1 MRASL
6 LDSLDDFERWGKGKD
21 KDCAYVFPRGY
32 RRERWSYQRVARVA
46 YQFARELEARN
57 IAKGDAVLLWSPNCA
72 EWVAAFLGCALCGVI
87 AVPVDDAASPDFAQR
102 ISAQVRTRLVL
113 CPRERAAFF
122 EKVEGGVAENVSCGD
137 GASPRPSGAKPRFH
151 TDKIL
156 TIDPVDLAA
165 AVAAHP
171 AERFCPAQIQS
182 SDPLEIVFTSGTTAE
197 PKGVVLTHANVV
209 GNIAPIETEIK
220 KYLKYERLVH
230 PIRFLNLLPL
240 SHVFGQF
247 LGIFLP
253 PLLGATVVFENTF
266 NPTEVMATIRRER
279 VSVLVAVPRM
289 IESLKQKIER
299 DLDDSADG
307 GRGRENFAARYA
319 AAERQHFLR
328 RWWTFRDLRRRFG
341 WKFWAMIS
349 GGAALDRA
357 TEEFWH
363 RLGYAVVQG
372 YGLTETTSLISLNH
386 PFHTSRGSIGK
397 VLPGR
402 EIKLAEDGEI
412 LVRGS
417 GVASGYWNGREL
429 QPVAREADEGW
440 YRTGDLGALDEQ
452 GNLFF
457 KGRKKEVI
465 VTPAGM
471 NIYPEDLEAALRSQK
486 EVQDCVVVGL
496 ERGGNAEPC
505 AVLILRARTPDASAL
520 FPSAVPSVV
529 TNEVPSDAPSDIA
542 QAIVERANKT
552 LAEYQRMRAWFVWP
566 EEDFPRSS
574 TEKPRRNVIRD
585 AVEASLRGQ
594 APANAASPL
603 SELLTRITGR
613 NVQNLTPDANLESGL
628 GLGSLERVELLS
640 ALEDRYQVDLSE
652 TKFANAA
659 TVGDLERL
667 LQVGRS
673 VVDRQSL
680 FVGKPPERLAT
691 DDQRRT
697 GAPRD
702 PEFQRREFHSP
713 AFHYPR
719 WALRWPTT
727 WLRLASHYLLARPA
741 VLLLGWPRVTGRENL
756 RGVSGPLLV
765 ISNHVADVDVGFI
778 QFALPARIR
787 HKLATATGGEA
798 LEILRVPG
806 PDRPWLRR
814 IYDRLQWTLGVALL
828 NLFPL
833 PRQSGFRKS
842 FAYAGE
848 AVDRGYSV
856 LVFPEGKHTEDGK
869 LCPFRTGVGL
879 LANNLRIPIL
889 PMRIDGLFEIKHAG
903 KKYAA
908 PGKIQVRI
916 GKPMQFPPETNPEEI
931 ARALQKAVEDLAG

>member
-1 MRASL
+1 M
-6 LDSLDDFERWGKGKD
+6 LDTLDDFERWGG
-21 KDCAYVFPRGY
+21 DCAYVFPRGY
-32 RRERWSYQRVARVA
+32 RRERWNYSRVAGVA
-46 YQFARELEARN
+46 CQFARELEARN

-87 AVPVDDAASPDFAQR
+87 AVPVDDAAGPDFARR
-102 ISAQVRTRLVL
+102 ISAMVRTKLVL
-113 CPRERAAFF
+113 CPRERTSIFQ
-122 EKVEGGVAENVSCGD
+122 ELEGIAV
-137 GASPRPSGAKPRFH
+137 
-151 TDKIL
+151 
-156 TIDPVDLAA
+156 IDPVDLEA
-165 AVAAHP
+165 AVAKRP
-171 AERFCPAQIQS
+171 AARFRPAQILP

-197 PKGVVLTHANVV
+197 PKGVLLTHANVV
-209 GNIAPIETEIK
+209 GNLVPIETEIR

-253 PLLGATVVFENTF
+253 PLLGGTVVFENTF
-266 NPTEVMATIRRER
+266 NPTAVMTTIRRER

-299 DLDDSADG
+299 DLDAGFDSSG
-307 GRGRENFAARYA
+307 GGGKNFAARYA

-328 RWWTFRDLRRRFG
+328 RWWTFRDVRRRFG

-349 GGAALDRA
+349 GGAALDRE

-372 YGLTETTSLISLNH
+372 YGLTETTSLVSLNH

-397 VLPGR
+397 ILPGR
-402 EIKLAEDGEI
+402 EIKLADDGEI

-429 QPVAREADEGW
+429 QPVARLEDEGW

-457 KGRKKEVI
+457 RGRKKEVI

-471 NIYPEDLEAALRSQK
+471 NIYPEDLEAALRGQK
-486 EVQDCVVVGL
+486 EVRDCVVVGL

-505 AVLILRARTPDASAL
+505 AVLILRDRKSK
-520 FPSAVPSVV
+520 
-529 TNEVPSDAPSDIA
+529 A
-542 QAIVERANKT
+542 QAIDKETGDVKTIVQHANET
-552 LAEYQRMRAWFVWP
+552 LAEYQRMRNWFVWP
-566 EEDFPRSS
+566 DEDFPRSS
-574 TEKPRRNVIRD
+574 TQKPRRNLIRD
-585 AVEASLRGQ
+585 AVEASLRGR

-603 SELLTRITGR
+603 AELLTRITGR
-613 NVQNLTPDANLESGL
+613 SIQNMQSLTPDANLESGL
-628 GLGSLERVELLS
+628 GLSSLDRVELLS
-640 ALEDRYQVDLSE
+640 ALEDRYQIDLSE
-652 TKFANAA
+652 AEFANAA
-659 TVGDLERL
+659 TVGDLEKL
-667 LQVGRS
+667 LQGEVWRRRS
-673 VVDRQSL
+673 APPQRGVAPPPHKRDSESL
-680 FVGKPPERLAT
+680 
-691 DDQRRT
+691 
-697 GAPRD
+697 
-702 PEFQRREFHSP
+702 RE
-713 AFHYPR
+713 FHYPR
-719 WALRWPTT
+719 WALRWPST

-741 VLLLGWPRVTGRENL
+741 VFLLGWPRVTGRENL
-756 RGVSGPLLV
+756 RGVHGPLLV

-778 QFALPARIR
+778 QTALPARIR

-798 LEILRVPG
+798 LEKLRSPG
-806 PDRPWLRR
+806 PDRVWFKGV
-814 IYDRLQWTLGVALL
+814 YDRVQWAFGIALL

-856 LVFPEGKHTEDGK
+856 LVFPEGRHTEDGK
-869 LCPFRTGVGL
+869 LRTFRTGVGL

-889 PMRIDGLFEIKHAG
+889 PMRIDGLYEIKNTG
-903 KKYAA
+903 KKFAA
-908 PGKIQVRI
+908 PGKILVRI
-916 GKPMQFPPETNPEEI
+916 GKPMQFAPESDPEET
-931 ARALQKAVEDLAG
+931 ARALQKAVEGL

>member
-1 MRASL
+1 MM
-6 LDSLDDFERWGKGKD
+6 
-21 KDCAYVFPRGY
+21 P
-32 RRERWSYQRVARVA
+32 
-46 YQFARELEARN
+46 
-57 IAKGDAVLLWSPNCA
+57 
-72 EWVAAFLGCALCGVI
+72 
-87 AVPVDDAASPDFAQR
+87 ASPDFAHR
-102 ISAQVRTRLVL
+102 ISAQVRTRLVV
-113 CPRERAAFF
+113 CPRERAAIF
-122 EKVEGGVAENVSCGD
+122 G
-137 GASPRPSGAKPRFH
+137 
-151 TDKIL
+151 
-156 TIDPVDLAA
+156 TIETIAPDDLAA

-171 AERFCPAQIQS
+171 SERFRPSSIQP

-209 GNIAPIETEIK
+209 GNLVPIETEIR

-253 PLLGATVVFENTF
+253 PLLGGTVVFDNTF
-266 NPTEVMATIRRER
+266 NPTEVMATIRGER

-289 IESLKQKIER
+289 VESLKQKIER
-299 DLDDSADG
+299 DLDDRADNVYS
-307 GRGRENFAARYA
+307 REDFAARYA
-319 AAERQHFLR
+319 AAKNQHFLR
-328 RWWTFRDLRRRFG
+328 RWWTFRDLRRQFG

-349 GGAALDRA
+349 GGAALGRE

-363 RLGYAVVQG
+363 RLGYAVIQG

-386 PFHTSRGSIGK
+386 PFHTNRGSIGK

-417 GVASGYWNGREL
+417 SVASGYWDGSEL
-429 QPVAREADEGW
+429 QPVASKDDEGW

-471 NIYPEDLEAALRSQK
+471 NIYPEDLEGALRAQK
-486 EVQDCVVVGL
+486 EVRDCVVVGL

-505 AVLILRARTPDASAL
+505 AVLILRDRTQDASA
-520 FPSAVPSVV
+520 VV
-529 TNEVPSDAPSDIA
+529 AHNFDDNGK
-542 QAIVERANKT
+542 AIVQRANET
-552 LAEYQRMRAWFVWP
+552 LAEYQRMHTWFVWP
-566 EEDFPRSS
+566 EEDFPRSA
-574 TEKPRRNVIRD
+574 TQKPRRNVIRD
-585 AVEASLRGQ
+585 AVESAFRGQ
-594 APANAASPL
+594 AVASTASPL
-603 SELLTRITGR
+603 SDLLARITGR
-613 NVQNLTPDANLESGL
+613 SVQNLTPDVNLENGL
-628 GLGSLERVELLS
+628 GLSSLERVDLLS
-640 ALEDRYQVDLSE
+640 ALEDRYQIDLSE

-659 TVGDLERL
+659 TMGDLERL
-667 LQVGRS
+667 LQDGRVKS
-673 VVDRQSL
+673 
-680 FVGKPPERLAT
+680 ER
-691 DDQRRT
+691 
-697 GAPRD
+697 GARPALRD
-702 PEFQRREFHSP
+702 AKLQLRESRSA

-719 WALRWPTT
+719 WTLRWPTT

-741 VLLLGWPRVTGRENL
+741 MFLLGWPRITGRENL
-756 RGVSGPLLV
+756 RGVRGPLLV
-765 ISNHVADVDVGFI
+765 VSNHIDDVDVGFI
-778 QFALPARIR
+778 QTALPSHIG

-798 LEILRVPG
+798 LELLRSPA
-806 PDRPWLRR
+806 PDRAWFAR

-856 LVFPEGKHTEDGK
+856 LVFPEGRHTEDGN
-869 LCPFRTGVGL
+869 LLPFRTGVGL
-879 LANNLRIPIL
+879 LANNLRLPIV
-889 PMRIDGLFEIKHAG
+889 PMRIVGLFEIKKSG
-903 KKYAA
+903 RKFAA
-908 PGKIQVRI
+908 PGKIEVRI
-916 GKPMQFPPETNPEEI
+916 GKPVQFSPETDPAEI
-931 ARALQKAVEDLAG
+931 TRSLQRAVEEL

>member
-1 MRASL
+1 VRASL
-6 LDSLDDFERWGKGKD
+6 LDSLDDFERWGG
-21 KDCAYVFPRGY
+21 DCAYVFPRGY
-32 RRERWSYQRVARVA
+32 RRERWSYRRVADVA

-57 IAKGDAVLLWSPNCA
+57 IGKGDAVLLWSPNCA

-87 AVPVDDAASPDFAQR
+87 AVPIDDATSPDFARR
-102 ISAQVRTRLVL
+102 ISAQVRTRLVV
-113 CPRERAAFF
+113 CPRERAPIFDGLMT
-122 EKVEGGVAENVSCGD
+122 EKIEAE
-137 GASPRPSGAKPRFH
+137 
-151 TDKIL
+151 KIA
-156 TIDPVDLAA
+156 TIDPVDLAG
-165 AVAAHP
+165 AVAERQ
-171 AERFCPAQIQS
+171 AERFRPVQIQP
-182 SDPLEIVFTSGTTAE
+182 SDTLEIVFTSGTTAE

-209 GNIAPIETEIK
+209 GNLAPIETEIR

-253 PLLGATVVFENTF
+253 ALLGGVVVFENTF

-299 DLDDSADG
+299 DADG
-307 GRGRENFAARYA
+307 GINSLRGGGASPRQDGAEPRHHTSAKNFAARYA
-319 AAERQHFLR
+319 AAKSQHFLR
-328 RWWTFRDLRRRFG
+328 RWWTFRDLRRQFG
-341 WKFWAMIS
+341 CKFWAMIS
-349 GGAALDRA
+349 GGAALDRE

-402 EIKLAEDGEI
+402 EIKLSEDGEI

-417 GVASGYWNGREL
+417 GVAGNYWDGREL
-429 QPVAREADEGW
+429 QPVSGVEGW

-471 NIYPEDLEAALRSQK
+471 NIYPEDLEAALRGQK
-486 EVQDCVVVGL
+486 EVRDCVVVGL
-496 ERGGNAEPC
+496 QRGGNAEPC
-505 AVLILRARTPDASAL
+505 AVLILRDRNS
-520 FPSAVPSVV
+520 
-529 TNEVPSDAPSDIA
+529 NA
-542 QAIVERANKT
+542 QAVDGNAVDKKTVDVKAIVQRANET
-552 LAEYQRMRAWFVWP
+552 LAEYQRMRNWFIWP
-566 EEDFPRSS
+566 DEDFPRSS
-574 TEKPRRNVIRD
+574 TQKPRRNVIRD
-585 AVEASLRGQ
+585 AVEAGLRGQ
-594 APANAASPL
+594 AIANAASPL

-613 NVQNLTPDANLESGL
+613 AGQNLTPDANLESGL
-628 GLGSLERVELLS
+628 GLSSLERVELLS

-659 TVGDLERL
+659 TVGDLEKL
-667 LQVGRS
+667 LQG
-673 VVDRQSL
+673 
-680 FVGKPPERLAT
+680 ERGVSREL
-691 DDQRRT
+691 
-697 GAPRD
+697 RD
-702 PEFQRREFHSP
+702 SG
-713 AFHYPR
+713 FHYPR
-719 WALRWPTT
+719 WALHWPTT
-727 WLRLASHYLLARPA
+727 WLRLAAHYLLARPA
-741 VLLLGWPRVTGRENL
+741 VFLLGWPRVTGRENL
-756 RGVSGPLLV
+756 RGVRGPLLV
-765 ISNHVADVDVGFI
+765 VSNHVADVDLGFI
-778 QFALPARIR
+778 QTALPARIR

-798 LEILRVPG
+798 LEGLRSPG
-806 PDRPWLRR
+806 PDRARFGAWFGRTRR
-814 IYDRLQWTLGVALL
+814 IYGRVQWTLGVALL

-833 PRQSGFRKS
+833 PQQVGFRKS

-856 LVFPEGKHTEDGK
+856 LVFPEGKHTEDGT
-869 LCPFRTGVGL
+869 LLPFRTGVGL

-889 PMRIDGLFEIKHAG
+889 PMRIDGLFEIKNAG
-903 KKYAA
+903 KKFAA

-916 GKPMQFPPETNPEEI
+916 GKPRQFAPESDPEEI
-931 ARALQKAVEDLAG
+931 ARALQKAVRDL